1 MANLTEISDANF
13 SEKVLKSSIP
23 VLLDLTAV
31 WCGPCKA
38 VAPVLEQ
45 LAGEFDGKVAFYS
58 MDVDKNRET
67 PNSYHVRA
75 IPTLLIFKDGQVL
88 GQLTGAHP
96 KDKIVELVQK
106 AAGPGNK
113 F

>member
-13 SEKVLKSSIP
+13 QEKVLQSSTP

-38 VAPVLEQ
+38 VAPILEE
-45 LAGEFDGKVAFYS
+45 LAGEYGGKVSFYS
-58 MDVDKNRET
+58 MDVDKNRQT

-75 IPTLLIFKDGQVL
+75 IPTLLIFKEGQVL

-96 KDKIVELVQK
+96 KEKIKELVDK
-106 AAGPGNK
+106 A